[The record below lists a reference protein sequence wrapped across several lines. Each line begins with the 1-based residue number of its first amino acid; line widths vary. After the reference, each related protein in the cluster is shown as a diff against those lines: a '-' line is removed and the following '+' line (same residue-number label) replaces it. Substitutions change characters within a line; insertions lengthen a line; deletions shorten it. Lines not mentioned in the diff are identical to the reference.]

1 MNPTKDHYA
10 FAIKQLQFVFEIL
23 GGKRLD
29 EHADGVI
36 SHRIKMLEEEME
48 KAPVSAAQ
56 SVHDA
61 HVVLNEYKGT
71 NAKETYNIDPGLM
84 YAMGISAEAGELLNN
99 LIKVFRRSG
108 LGENQDLLRQGVV
121 DELPDVYIYTNLLAM
136 YYDIDLEELVR
147 EKSKI
152 VVQRALDGHYGP
164 PVSK

>member
-10 FAIKQLQFVFEIL
+10 FAIEQLQSVARIL
-23 GGKRLD
+23 AHKPIIRSA
-29 EHADGVI
+29 HSSVMY
-36 SHRIKMLEEEME
+36 RIQMLEEEMA
-48 KAPVSAAQ
+48 KAPVSASQ

-121 DELPDVYIYTNLLAM
+121 DELPDVYIYMTLLAM
-136 YYDIDLEELVR
+136 YYDIDLEGAVR
-147 EKSKI
+147 AKSEI
-152 VVQRALDGHYGP
+152 VVRRALDGHYGP
-164 PVSK
+164 PVNK